1 MFREVPQRLSRPR
14 EESSRPQSPG
24 SREQARRDAGA
35 DSDGP
40 TPGRILIIDD
50 EDRIL
55 QFVARG
61 LRAEGY
67 EVDLAADPHEGLEAA
82 LSDGYDLVIL
92 DLLMPRLPGITVLD
106 RIIQRRP
113 QQVVIVLSCLTDTRT
128 KVQCFQLGADDY
140 VAKPFS
146 FHELLER
153 VRARIRTARLG
164 AGPLVVGSLRVDLVH
179 RQVHAGSRP
188 IALTERE
195 FLLLWELIRNP
206 GQTVSKEHLL
216 SAVWGY
222 NFDPGSNVI
231 DVYVARLRQKLGPE
245 AIVTVRGE
253 GYRLNAA

>member
-1 MFREVPQRLSRPR
+1 LRRPR
-14 EESSRPQSPG
+14 DESARPQAPRESPP
-24 SREQARRDAGA
+24 Q
-35 DSDGP
+35 
-40 TPGRILIIDD
+40 GRILIIDD

-61 LRAEGY
+61 LRGEGF
-67 EVDLAADPHEGLEAA
+67 EVDVAADPHKGLEAA
-82 LSDGYDLVIL
+82 LAGGYDVVIL
-92 DLLMPRLPGITVLD
+92 DLLIPRLPGITILD

-128 KVQCFQLGADDY
+128 KVQCFQLGAGDY

-153 VRARIRTARLG
+153 VRARIRGARLG
-164 AGPLVVGSLRVDLVH
+164 HGPLEVGSLRVDLVR
-179 RQVHAGSRP
+179 RQVHVGTQP
-188 IALTERE
+188 VALTERE
-195 FLLLWELIRNP
+195 FLLLWELIRSP

-231 DVYVARLRQKLGPE
+231 DVYVARLRQKLGSD

>member
-1 MFREVPQRLSRPR
+1 LRRPR
-14 EESSRPQSPG
+14 EEGR
-24 SREQARRDAGA
+24 REGEAPSQ
-35 DSDGP
+35 
-40 TPGRILIIDD
+40 GRILIIDD

-61 LRAEGY
+61 LRGEGF
-67 EVDLAADPHEGLEAA
+67 EVDVAADPHQGLEAA
-82 LSDGYDLVIL
+82 LAGGYDLVIL
-92 DLLMPRLPGITVLD
+92 DLLMPRLPGITILD

-153 VRARIRTARLG
+153 VRARIRAARLS
-164 AGPLVVGSLRVDLVH
+164 AGPVEVGNMRVDLVH
-179 RQVHAGSRP
+179 RQIHVGTQP
-188 IALTERE
+188 VALTERE
-195 FLLLWELIRNP
+195 FLLLWELIRTP

-222 NFDPGSNVI
+222 KFDPGSNVI
-231 DVYVARLRQKLGPE
+231 DVYVARLRQKLGSD

>member
-1 MFREVPQRLSRPR
+1 LRRPR
-14 EESSRPQSPG
+14 EEGR
-24 SREQARRDAGA
+24 REGEAPSQ
-35 DSDGP
+35 
-40 TPGRILIIDD
+40 GRILIIDD

-61 LRAEGY
+61 LRGEGF
-67 EVDLAADPHEGLEAA
+67 EVDVAADPHHGLEAA
-82 LSDGYDLVIL
+82 LAGGYDLVIL

-153 VRARIRTARLG
+153 VRARIRAARLS
-164 AGPLVVGSLRVDLVH
+164 AGPVEVGNLRVDLVH
-179 RQVHAGSRP
+179 RQIHVGTQP
-188 IALTERE
+188 VALTERE
-195 FLLLWELIRNP
+195 FLLLWELIRTP

-222 NFDPGSNVI
+222 KFDPGSNVI
-231 DVYVARLRQKLGPE
+231 DVYVARLRQKLGSD

>member
-1 MFREVPQRLSRPR
+1 MLNRLRR
-14 EESSRPQSPG
+14 VHDESPRPQLQGQRDLARGDAEASPL
-24 SREQARRDAGA
+24 
-35 DSDGP
+35 
-40 TPGRILIIDD
+40 GRILVIDD

-61 LRAEGY
+61 LRSEGY
-67 EVDLAADPHEGLEAA
+67 EVHAVSCPVEGLEAA
-82 LSDGYDLVIL
+82 LTGVYDLVVL

-113 QQVVIVLSCLTDTRT
+113 QQVVIVLSCLSDTRT

-140 VAKPFS
+140 VPKPFS

-153 VRARIRTARLG
+153 VRVRIRASRVG
-164 AGPLVVGSLRVDLVH
+164 AGPIEVGSLRVDLVR
-179 RQVHAGSRP
+179 RQVQVGDRP

-195 FLLLWELIRNP
+195 FLLLWELLRSP
-206 GQTVSKEHLL
+206 GQIVSKEHLL
-216 SAVWGY
+216 SSVWGY
-222 NFDPGSNVI
+222 KFDPGSNVI
-231 DVYVARLRQKLGPE
+231 DVYVARLRQKLGPD

>member
-1 MFREVPQRLSRPR
+1 MPKSR
-14 EESSRPQSPG
+14 EEVARPQLPGQREHARRSPG
-24 SREQARRDAGA
+24 DDACA
-35 DSDGP
+35 HP
-40 TPGRILIIDD
+40 QGRILIVDD

-82 LSDGYDLVIL
+82 LGGGYDLVIL

-153 VRARIRTARLG
+153 VRVRIRASRLG
-164 AGPLVVGSLRVDLVH
+164 AGPLEVGSLRVDLVR
-179 RQVHAGSRP
+179 RQVHDGTRP

-222 NFDPGSNVI
+222 KFDPGSNVI